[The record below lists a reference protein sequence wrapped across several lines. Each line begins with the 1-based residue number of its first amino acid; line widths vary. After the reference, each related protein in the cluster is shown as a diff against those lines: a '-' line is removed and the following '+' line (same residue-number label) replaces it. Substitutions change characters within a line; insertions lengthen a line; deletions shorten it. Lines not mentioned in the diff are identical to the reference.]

1 MKKAIAKKV
10 SAALAGSARFFVSIM
25 KPAFHS
31 PEAPKELRK

>member
-1 MKKAIAKKV
+1 MKKSLAKYT
-10 SAALAGSARFFVSIM
+10 SSALAASARFFVSIM